1 MGKYKNSAYGCWE
14 MWQAN
19 RDNPDWERIGQE
31 NGVSAKLAE
40 ELALGWDLNI
50 ENDEPTWIG

>member
-1 MGKYKNSAYGCWE
+1 MRTVMGKYKNSAYGCWE

-40 ELALGWDLNI
+40 ELALGWD
-50 ENDEPTWIG
+50 